1 VQEQGDKALEKLEVD
16 LCQHK
21 LNSIKEK
28 VAPVPETRHRERAR
42 ESQSERERKRERKRA
57 FERERV

>member
-1 VQEQGDKALEKLEVD
+1 MDKVQEQGDKALEKLEVD

-28 VAPVPETRHRERAR
+28 VRDRPRER
-42 ESQSERERKRERKRA
+42 SPA
-57 FERERV
+57 FDLIR